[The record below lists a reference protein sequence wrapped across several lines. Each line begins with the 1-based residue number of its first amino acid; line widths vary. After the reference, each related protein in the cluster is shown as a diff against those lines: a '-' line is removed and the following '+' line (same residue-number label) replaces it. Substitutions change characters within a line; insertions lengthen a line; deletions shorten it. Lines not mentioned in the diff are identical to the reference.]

1 MRCRYR
7 MFLFMKPS
15 EKLNQIGLIPWRRC
29 HRRYRKGMSSSSELR
44 KAIFYE
50 ALVGIRYVA
59 PSSSIQV
66 FLIRNNLT
74 DWRSWELQ
82 PHKRFTNKY
91 HFIIVKSLC
100 VSRILPCTEDF
111 LLGVILSCHVLGMM
125 HEELMYAIRNNQPQ
139 RNELRS
145 DASVTMPLS
154 DMLLIH
160 VSEKRNNVTDV
171 R

>member
-1 MRCRYR
+1 
-7 MFLFMKPS
+7 
-15 EKLNQIGLIPWRRC
+15 
-29 HRRYRKGMSSSSELR
+29 
-44 KAIFYE
+44 
-50 ALVGIRYVA
+50 
-59 PSSSIQV
+59 
-66 FLIRNNLT
+66 
-74 DWRSWELQ
+74 
-82 PHKRFTNKY
+82 
-91 HFIIVKSLC
+91 
-100 VSRILPCTEDF
+100 
-111 LLGVILSCHVLGMM
+111 MM